1 MRRAIFVYFFI
12 IASML
17 SIGAL
22 GRYEN
27 FKEQYE
33 VERLLNERIVIINN
47 FLYSEKD
54 ENDIRV
60 LENLKDNLSKI
71 ENEAQLDS
79 DMSLLTHIYNNPTD
93 YEYTTKVKIKKIR
106 SIEITE
112 NSIKMLANLEWT
124 ILNSDFGKKISIASN
139 LIKDYNI
146 TCTIKNKNIYLTNIK
161 FVE

>member
-1 MRRAIFVYFFI
+1 MRKAIFVYFFI
-12 IASML
+12 ITSML
-17 SIGAL
+17 SMGAL

-33 VERLLNERIVIINN
+33 VERLLNERIAIINN
-47 FLYSEKD
+47 FLYGEKD
-54 ENDIRV
+54 DKV
-60 LENLKDNLSKI
+60 LENLKKDLSKI

-93 YEYTTKVKIKKIR
+93 YEYTTKVKIKKIK

-112 NSIKMLANLEWT
+112 NSVKMLANLEWT
-124 ILNSDFGKKISIASN
+124 ILNGETNNKIPIASSF
-139 LIKDYNI
+139 IKDYNI
-146 TCTIKNKNIYLTNIK
+146 SCIIKNKNMYLTNIK

>member
-1 MRRAIFVYFFI
+1 
-12 IASML
+12 ML
-17 SIGAL
+17 SMGAL

-33 VERLLNERIVIINN
+33 VERLLNERIAIINN
-47 FLYSEKD
+47 FLYGEKD
-54 ENDIRV
+54 DKV
-60 LENLKDNLSKI
+60 LENLKKDLSKI

-93 YEYTTKVKIKKIR
+93 YEYTTKVKIKKIK

-112 NSIKMLANLEWT
+112 NSVKMLANLEWT
-124 ILNSDFGKKISIASN
+124 ILNGETNNKIPIASSF
-139 LIKDYNI
+139 IKDYNI
-146 TCTIKNKNIYLTNIK
+146 SCIIKNKNMYLTNIK